1 MHIFCCQGPKS
12 VQIHHIRVYLFF
24 LSQVTIEFL
33 DYGGTDVVDKS
44 MLRPLPVEFLQL
56 PFQGIACTLQGMYEN
71 MLGQIIVLYVHFSA
85 YPEIGTPCEF
95 SPSIK
100 AFPPLWF

>member
-1 MHIFCCQGPKS
+1 MHLKCTFFAAKVLKVSEFIMC
-12 VQIHHIRVYLFF
+12 VYLFF
-24 LSQVTIEFL
+24 LSQVTIDFL

-71 MLGQIIVLYVHFSA
+71 MLG
-85 YPEIGTPCEF
+85 
-95 SPSIK
+95 K
-100 AFPPLWF
+100 